1 MQEGFVKGYFK
12 RKMFWKCIEHLIPI
26 KIRSVEEIWKDW
38 LQGRFVKSFAVES
51 IAMMIYR
58 FAEESV

>member
-1 MQEGFVKGYFK
+1 MEGLTS
-12 RKMFWKCIEHLIPI
+12 RKVCEK
-26 KIRSVEEIWKDW
+26 
-38 LQGRFVKSFAVES
+38 FAVES